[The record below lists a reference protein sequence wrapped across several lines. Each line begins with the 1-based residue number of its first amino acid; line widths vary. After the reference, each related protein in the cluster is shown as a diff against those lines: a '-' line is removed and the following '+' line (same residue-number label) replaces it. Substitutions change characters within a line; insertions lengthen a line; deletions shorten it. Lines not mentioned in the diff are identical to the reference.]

1 MKRHAGMLTLAIA
14 VGMSLSSGKAHAE
27 NDVQMPADTVEI
39 GYGSVEKDGITSAV
53 ANVKS
58 EDFLVGN
65 IGDAAQLIKGK
76 VAGLDIAKGNGD
88 PKSSSTI
95 MLRGVT
101 SLMGTS
107 TPLVLIDG
115 IEGSLDTA
123 APENIAEI
131 TILKDASAAAI
142 YGIRGASGVILIT
155 TKTGK
160 RGERFNL
167 SYSGYGS
174 VSNFAKTADFMDAEY
189 MHSLGQDLSRYS
201 AFTDLGEDTD

>member
-1 MKRHAGMLTLAIA
+1 MIERMKRHAGMLTLAIA

-27 NDVQMPADTVEI
+27 NGVQMPADTVEI

-101 SLMGTS
+101 SLIGTS

-167 SYSGYGS
+167 SYSS
-174 VSNFAKTADFMDAEY
+174 
-189 MHSLGQDLSRYS
+189 
-201 AFTDLGEDTD
+201 